1 MDDNDP
7 QHVSPSSNVDTQN
20 SSQKTPNI
28 SSRVSSSGSALK
40 NDYENI
46 SATTIEH
53 QNNLSSIYNG
63 PIIGKAR
70 ALVDYTPSPYDRDAL
85 RFKVS
90 LKFTTLPWIIIRKYN
105 SYFPNINQYHLPYL
119 VSMVT

>member
-7 QHVSPSSNVDTQN
+7 QHVSPSSKVDAQT
-20 SSQKTPNI
+20 SLKTPT
-28 SSRVSSSGSALK
+28 SSRVSSGSALK

-46 SATTIEH
+46 SATKIEH

-90 LKFTTLPWIIIRKYN
+90 LKFTTLPWIMIRKYN
-105 SYFPNINQYHLPYL
+105 LNSYFSNIYQSIIYQIWLAW
-119 VSMVT
+119 

>member
-7 QHVSPSSNVDTQN
+7 QHVSPSSKVDAQT
-20 SSQKTPNI
+20 SLKTPT
-28 SSRVSSSGSALK
+28 SSRASSSGSALK

-46 SATTIEH
+46 SATKIEH

-90 LKFTTLPWIIIRKYN
+90 LKFTTLPVIMIRKYN
-105 SYFPNINQYHLPYL
+105 SYFSNTYQLIIYQIWLAW
-119 VSMVT
+119 

>member
-7 QHVSPSSNVDTQN
+7 QTSSKVDAHQT
-20 SSQKTPNI
+20 SQKTPT
-28 SSRVSSSGSALK
+28 SSRASSGSALK

-46 SATTIEH
+46 SATKIEH

-90 LKFTTLPWIIIRKYN
+90 PKFTTLPVIMIRKYH
-105 SYFPNINQYHLPYL
+105 FPNIYQLIIYQIWLAW
-119 VSMVT
+119 